1 MVSIQDLKGFEL
13 FNGLED
19 AALGEIAKLCRERV
33 CEPESIYFTEGNKA
47 EDLYLLRQGKVEIV
61 FRSPRRCSKAAVTI
75 IGPGR
80 VFGWSALVEP
90 GILTASARC
99 TKRAQVITIRGADL
113 LDIFEKNSHIGYV
126 VMKNLS
132 AVIGS
137 RLTRTRQRLC
147 LEMENTALKGGKV
160 NVKGISPGQAE
171 KAEANDSQ

>member
-19 AALGEIAKLCRERV
+19 AELGEIAKLCREHV
-33 CEPESIYFTEGNKA
+33 YEPESICFTEGSKA
-47 EDLYLLRQGKVEIV
+47 EDVYLLREGEVEIV

-99 TKRAQVITIRGADL
+99 TKRARVISIRGADL
-113 LDIFEKNSHIGYV
+113 IDIFEKNSHIGYV

-137 RLTRTRQRLC
+137 RLTRTRKRLL
-147 LEMENTALKGGKV
+147 LEMEKTATERG
-160 NVKGISPGQAE
+160 
-171 KAEANDSQ
+171 

>member
-19 AALGEIAKLCRERV
+19 AELGEIAKLCRERV
-33 CEPESIYFTEGNKA
+33 CEPESICFTEGSKA
-47 EDLYLLRQGKVEIV
+47 EDLYLLRAGEVEIV
-61 FRSPRRCSKAAVTI
+61 FQSPRRCSKATVTI

-99 TKRAQVITIRGADL
+99 TKRAQVILIRGADL
-113 LDIFEKNSHIGYV
+113 IDIFEKNSRIGYV

-132 AVIGS
+132 AVIAS
-137 RLTRTRQRLC
+137 RLTRTRQALL
-147 LEMENTALKGGKV
+147 LEMEKTAPQRG
-160 NVKGISPGQAE
+160 
-171 KAEANDSQ
+171 